1 MLESMDA
8 AQDFI
13 KKRICGCSA
22 GFFKEKNLWM
32 QAGQVIRQRSSRYRN
47 KSSMSGCPDPSYF
60 PQAPDLHD
68 LSDWK

>member
-1 MLESMDA
+1 LESMDA

-32 QAGQVIRQRSSRYRN
+32 QRRN
-47 KSSMSGCPDPSYF
+47 F
-60 PQAPDLHD
+60 
-68 LSDWK
+68 